1 MTLQVIKSVEGK
13 NEYVL
18 LPIGIYQV
26 LKEPI
31 EDLLEEEYI
40 PFDPANYIENPVAL
54 ARIKAHITR
63 KELAQRLGISK
74 GYIAKIE
81 RSTKVKNKILARV
94 EAVL

>member
-1 MTLQVIKSVEGK
+1 MESK

-18 LPIGIYQV
+18 A

-31 EDLLEEEYI
+31 EALLEDEEEYI
-40 PFDPANYIENPVAL
+40 PFEPANYIENSVAL

-63 KELAQRLGISK
+63 EELAQRLGISK

-81 RSTKVKNKILARV
+81 RSTSVTDKMLARV
-94 EAVL
+94 KAVL